1 MKLNVVLYNPE
12 IPQNTGNIMRTCVG
26 FNIKLHLIRPLGFHL
41 DSNSVKRSCVDYYEY
56 INYVLYDDWSDFLEK
71 NPNIKL
77 FYLSR
82 YGKKQISDFNFK
94 EVNEDIYLVFGKES
108 TGIPYD
114 ILANNLDYCFRIP
127 STNKIRSFNLAN
139 TVAMASYEVVRQLDY
154 PGLFKNEPEDFKGP
168 DFLDQF
174 KK

>member
-1 MKLNVVLYNPE
+1 MKVNIVLYCPE

-26 FNIKLHLIRPLGFHL
+26 FNMRLHLIRPLGFHL
-41 DSNSVKRSCVDYYEY
+41 DEASVRRSCVDYYEY
-56 INYVLYDDWSDFLEK
+56 IDYVIYDDWQDFLYK
-71 NPNIKL
+71 NPNAKL

-82 YGKKQISDFNFK
+82 YGKKQISDINFK

-114 ILANNLDYCFRIP
+114 ILANNIDYCFRIP
-127 STNKIRSFNLAN
+127 STDKIRSFNLAN
-139 TVAMASYEVVRQLDY
+139 TVAMASYEVIKQLDY
-154 PGLFKNEPEDFKGP
+154 PGLFKNEPEIYKGK